1 MGEEAMEHC
10 YVLNEHTDYRLAWT
24 VRGRAVDIH
33 VSANAFVADSSS
45 ADSSA
50 ATANQTWVGIG
61 FRPQGRGSS
70 DGIASPPLTTGT
82 PSKFGMQGADIVA
95 GFAKGGDAMGDV
107 RTYYASLYTG

>member
-1 MGEEAMEHC
+1 MEHC

-61 FRPQGRGSS
+61 FGRRARQQRRHRVAAADDGHAEQVRNAGRGHR
-70 DGIASPPLTTGT
+70 GGVR
-82 PSKFGMQGADIVA
+82 QG
-95 GFAKGGDAMGDV
+95 G
-107 RTYYASLYTG
+107 